1 MTMLDRM
8 RRHKAWLKWSL
19 GLVVVTFILL
29 YVPSFMDPVA
39 GTGASPNDPIAT
51 VEGRNITVG
60 AYQRAYQQQLMQ
72 VRQSYGGQL
81 TDDMIRQL
89 QIPQRVVQQMVD
101 EEATVAAAD
110 QLGMSVS
117 DAELRERILRLPGFQ
132 INGEF
137 IGDARYRQVLASQ
150 RPPLRPADFEDQMRK
165 GLLSE
170 KLQAAVTAWIQVSP
184 EEAESEYRKQNEKV
198 KLELAVFTASKFN
211 SAIAPTDAEVA
222 AYFTANQGT
231 YRAPEKRRVRY
242 LSIDAEALKASRTV
256 TPAEIE
262 ARYRDSRAQFT
273 QPEMVRA
280 SHILFKTGAGKDEA
294 AQRKAAEGVLA
305 KVKAG
310 EDFAALAK
318 KYSEDGSAAQG
329 GDLDFFPHERMTKVF
344 SDAAFAMKPGE
355 ISDIVKSE
363 FGFHII
369 KTTDRKP
376 GGTQPLEAVRAQIEE
391 QLKFEKAQ
399 AEAQSI
405 ADQAAKEIDDPSD
418 LDTVAKA
425 RNMTVSDSGLF
436 SRDEPLGG
444 GLGFAPAVAA
454 AAFTMEQGKV
464 SGQLRTNQGI
474 AFIALTEIK
483 PPAIPALAEVKDR
496 VRNDVI
502 RIKAIE
508 LAKTKAAAMAQAVQR
523 GNFAAAAKA
532 AGADL
537 KTTELVARGTAYPE
551 VGVNSA
557 VDDAVF
563 RLAKGGTSGPIST
576 ENAVVV
582 ARVVD
587 RAEVTPETLAQE
599 RPQMTS
605 RLMAQRREEFF
616 TAYMAKA
623 KQKMKITF
631 HEAAIKTV
639 FGK

>member
-39 GTGASPNDPIAT
+39 GNGTSPNDPIAT

-60 AYQRAYQQQLMQ
+60 TFQRAYQQQVMQ

-81 TDDMIRQL
+81 NEDMMRQL
-89 QIPQRVVQQMVD
+89 QIPQRVVQQLVD
-101 EEATVAAAD
+101 EEATVAAAN

-117 DAELRERILRLPGFQ
+117 DAELRERIVRMPGFQ
-132 INGEF
+132 QNGAF
-137 IGDARYRQVLASQ
+137 IGDTRYRQVLANQ
-150 RPPLRPADFEDQMRK
+150 RPPLRPADFEDQLRK

-170 KLQAAVTAWIQVSP
+170 KLQGAVTAWIQVSDA
-184 EEAESEYRKQNEKV
+184 EAESEYRKQNEKV
-198 KLELAVFTASKFN
+198 KLELAIFTASKFS
-211 SAIAPTDAEVA
+211 SAITPTDADINA
-222 AYFTANQGT
+222 QFAANQGT
-231 YRAPEKRRVRY
+231 YRSAEKRRVRY
-242 LSIDAEALKASRTV
+242 LSIDAEALKATRTV
-256 TPAEIE
+256 TPAEVE
-262 ARYRDSRAQFT
+262 ARYRQSLAQFT
-273 QPEMVRA
+273 TPEMVRA

-294 AQRKAAEGVLA
+294 AQRKAAESVLVKA
-305 KVKAG
+305 KAG

-318 KYSEDGSAAQG
+318 KYSEDSSAPQG

-344 SDAAFAMKPGE
+344 SDAAFAMKPGQV
-355 ISDIVKSE
+355 SDIVKSE

-369 KTTDRKP
+369 KTTDRKA
-376 GGTQPLEAVRAQIEE
+376 GGTQPLESVRAQIED
-391 QLKFEKAQ
+391 QMKFEKAQ

-425 RNMTVSDSGLF
+425 RNLTVSDSGLF
-436 SRDEPLGG
+436 SREEPLL
-444 GLGFAPAVAA
+444 GLGFAPAVSA

-464 SGQLRTNQGI
+464 SGQLRTNQGF

-496 VRNDVI
+496 VRADVA
-502 RIKAIE
+502 RIKAVE
-508 LAKTKAAAMAQAVQR
+508 LAKTKAAEMAQAAQR
-523 GNFAAAAKA
+523 GTFAAAAKA
-532 AGADL
+532 SGADL
-537 KTTELVARGTAYPE
+537 KTTELISRGTAYPE

-557 VDDAVF
+557 LDEAAF
-563 RLAKGGTSGPIST
+563 RLPEGGTSGPIST
-576 ENAVVV
+576 ESAVVV
-582 ARVVD
+582 AHVID
-587 RAEVTPETLAQE
+587 RADVAPETLAKEKLQVSS
-599 RPQMTS
+599 Q
-605 RLMAQRREEFF
+605 LMQQRRQEFF

-631 HEAAIKTV
+631 NEAAIKTL
-639 FGK
+639 FSK

>member
-60 AYQRAYQQQLMQ
+60 TYQRAYQQQLMQ

-81 TDDMIRQL
+81 TDEMIRQL

-184 EEAESEYRKQNEKV
+184 EEAEAEYRKQNEKV

-211 SAIAPTDAEVA
+211 SAIAPTEAEVA
-222 AYFTANQGT
+222 AYFTANQGN

-355 ISDIVKSE
+355 VSDIVKSE

-464 SGQLRTNQGI
+464 SGQLRTNQGL

-483 PPAIPALAEVKDR
+483 PPAIPALAEVRDR

-508 LAKTKAAAMAQAVQR
+508 LAKTKAAAMAQAAQR

-532 AGADL
+532 AGGDL

-563 RLAKGGTSGPIST
+563 RLPEGGISGPIST

-631 HEAAIKTV
+631 HEAAIRTV

>member
-60 AYQRAYQQQLMQ
+60 TYQRAYQQQLMQ
-72 VRQSYGGQL
+72 IRQSYGGQL
-81 TDDMIRQL
+81 SDDMIRQL

-101 EEATVAAAD
+101 EEATVAAAN
-110 QLGMSVS
+110 QLGMTVS
-117 DAELRERILRLPGFQ
+117 DAELRERILRMPGFQ
-132 INGEF
+132 MNGEF
-137 IGDARYRQVLASQ
+137 IGDARYRQLLANQ
-150 RPPLRPADFEDQMRK
+150 RPPLRPADFEEQLRK
-165 GLLSE
+165 GLLSS
-170 KLQAAVTAWIQVSP
+170 KLQAAVTSWIQVTDA
-184 EEAESEYRKQNEKV
+184 EAEAEYRKQNEKV
-198 KLELAVFTASKFN
+198 KLELAVFTSGKF
-211 SAIAPTDAEVA
+211 SAAITPTVQEIGAHFA
-222 AYFTANQGT
+222 ANQAT
-231 YRAPEKRRVRY
+231 YRTLEKRRVRY

-256 TPAEIE
+256 TPAEVE

-273 QPEMVRA
+273 TPEMVRA

-344 SDAAFAMKPGE
+344 SDAAFAMKPGQV
-355 ISDIVKSE
+355 SDIVKSE

-369 KTTDRKP
+369 KTTDRKA
-376 GGTQPLEAVRAQIEE
+376 GGTQPLEAVRAQIED

-425 RNMTVSDSGLF
+425 RGMTVLDSGLF
-436 SRDEPLGG
+436 SRDEPLA

-464 SGQLRTNQGI
+464 SGQLRSNQGI

-483 PPAIPALAEVKDR
+483 PPAIPALDEVKAR
-496 VRNDVI
+496 VRTDVI
-502 RIKAIE
+502 RLKAIE
-508 LAKTKAAAMAQAVQR
+508 LAKTKAAEMAQAAQR
-523 GNFAAAAKA
+523 GSFAAAAKA
-532 AGADL
+532 AGAEL
-537 KTTELVARGTAYPE
+537 KTTELVTRGTAYPE

-563 RLAKGGTSGPIST
+563 PLAKGGTSGPIST
-576 ENAVVV
+576 ESAVVV
-582 ARVVD
+582 AHVVD
-587 RAEVTPETLAQE
+587 RADIAPETLAKE
-599 RPQMTS
+599 RLSMLNQ
-605 RLMAQRREEFF
+605 LMEQRRQEFF
-616 TAYMAKA
+616 TAYMTKA
-623 KQKMKITF
+623 KKKMKITF

>member
-39 GTGASPNDPIAT
+39 GTGASPNDAIAT

-60 AYQRAYQQQLMQ
+60 TYQRVYQQQLMQ

-110 QLGMSVS
+110 QLGLSVS
-117 DAELRERILRLPGFQ
+117 DAELRERILRMPGFQ

-150 RPPLRPADFEDQMRK
+150 RPPLRPADFEDQLRK

-170 KLQAAVTAWIQVSP
+170 KLQLAVTAWIQVSP
-184 EEAESEYRKQNEKV
+184 MEAEAEYRKQNEKV
-198 KLELAVFTASKFN
+198 KLELAVFTASKFS
-211 SAIAPTDAEVA
+211 SAIAPTDAEVS

-231 YRAPEKRRVRY
+231 YRTPEKRRVRY
-242 LSIDAEALKASRTV
+242 LSIDAEALKATRTV

-262 ARYRDSRAQFT
+262 ATYRDNRAQFT
-273 QPEMVRA
+273 TPEMVRA
-280 SHILFKTGAGKDEA
+280 SHILFKTGADKDEA

-318 KYSEDGSAAQG
+318 KYSEDGSAPQG

-355 ISDIVKSE
+355 VSDIVKSE

-369 KTTDRKP
+369 KTTDRRP

-399 AEAQSI
+399 TEAQSI

-425 RNMTVSDSGLF
+425 RNLTVSDSGLF
-436 SRDEPLGG
+436 SRDEPLA

-483 PPAIPALAEVKDR
+483 PPAIPALAEVRDR

-502 RIKAIE
+502 RIKAVE
-508 LAKTKAAAMAQAVQR
+508 LAKTKAAAMAQAAQR
-523 GNFAAAAKA
+523 GSFAAAAKA

-537 KTTELVARGTAYPE
+537 KTTELVTRGTAYPE

-563 RLAKGGTSGPIST
+563 RLTKGGTSSPIST

-582 ARVVD
+582 AHVVD
-587 RAEVTPETLAQE
+587 RAEVTPETLAKE
-599 RPQMTS
+599 RLQITNQ
-605 RLMAQRREEFF
+605 LMAQRREEFF

-631 HEAAIKTV
+631 HEAAIRTV

>member
-29 YVPSFMDPVA
+29 YVPSFLDMNA
-39 GTGASPNDPIAT
+39 GTGNNPNDAIAT
-51 VEGRNITVG
+51 VEGKNITVG
-60 AYQRAYQQQLMQ
+60 NFTRAYQQQLMQ

-81 TDDMIRQL
+81 TDEMIKQL

-101 EEATVAAAD
+101 EEATVAAAR

-117 DAELRERILRLPGFQ
+117 DAELRERILRMPGFQ
-132 INGEF
+132 MNGEF
-137 IGDARYRQVLASQ
+137 IGDKRYRQVLASQ
-150 RPPLRPADFEDQMRK
+150 RPPMRPADFEDQLRK

-170 KLQAAVTAWIQVSP
+170 KLQAAVTAWILVSDA
-184 EEAESEYRKQNEKV
+184 EAEAEYRKQNEKV
-198 KLELAVFTASKFN
+198 KLELAVFTASKFA
-211 SAIAPTDAEVA
+211 SAVTPTDTDIA

-231 YRAPEKRRVRY
+231 YRTPEKRRVRY
-242 LSIDAEALKASRTV
+242 VSIDAEALKPSRTV

-262 ARYRDSRAQFT
+262 ARYRDSQAQFT

-280 SHILFKTGAGKDEA
+280 SHILFKTGEGKDEA
-294 AQRKAAEGVLA
+294 AQRKAAESVLA

-329 GDLDFFPHERMTKVF
+329 GDLDFFPRERMTKVF

-355 ISDIVKSE
+355 VSDIVKSE

-376 GGTQPLEAVRAQIEE
+376 GGTQTLAEVRGQIED

-405 ADQAAKEIDDPSD
+405 ADQAAKEIKEPSD
-418 LDTVAKA
+418 LDKVAKA
-425 RNMTVSDSGLF
+425 RNLTVSDSGLF
-436 SRDEPLGG
+436 SRDEPLS

-464 SGQLRTNQGI
+464 SGQLRTNQGF

-483 PPAIPALAEVKDR
+483 PPAIPALADVKER
-496 VRNDVI
+496 VKNDVA

-508 LAKTKAAAMAQAVQR
+508 LAKTKAAAMAQAAQK
-523 GNFAAAAKA
+523 GSFAAATKA
-532 AGADL
+532 AGAEL
-537 KTTELVARGTAYPE
+537 KTTDLITRGSTYPE
-551 VGVNSA
+551 VGLSSA
-557 VDDAVF
+557 MDDAVF
-563 RLAKGGTSGPIST
+563 RLPKGGTSGPIST
-576 ENAVVV
+576 ESAVVV
-582 ARVVD
+582 AHVID
-587 RAEVTPETLAQE
+587 RAEVTPDTLAKE
-599 RPQMTS
+599 RLNTMNQ
-605 RLMAQRREEFF
+605 LMQQRRQEFF
-616 TAYMAKA
+616 TAYMSKA

-631 HEAAIKTV
+631 HEAAIKTI
-639 FGK
+639 FSK

>member
-39 GTGASPNDPIAT
+39 GTGASPNDAIAT
-51 VEGRNITVG
+51 IEGRDITVG
-60 AYQRAYQQQLMQ
+60 TYQRAYQQQLMQ

-81 TDDMIRQL
+81 TEEMIRQL
-89 QIPQRVVQQMVD
+89 QIPQRVVQQLVD
-101 EEATVAAAD
+101 EEATVAAAN

-117 DAELRERILRLPGFQ
+117 DAELRERILRMPGFQ

-137 IGDARYRQVLASQ
+137 IGDARYRQLLASQ
-150 RPPLRPADFEDQMRK
+150 RPPLRPADFEEQLRK

-170 KLQAAVTAWIQVSP
+170 KLQGAVTAWIQVTDA
-184 EEAESEYRKQNEKV
+184 EAEAEYRKQNEKV

-211 SAIAPTDAEVA
+211 SAIAPTEQEIA
-222 AYFTANQGT
+222 AYFTANQET
-231 YRAPEKRRVRY
+231 YRTPEKRRVRY
-242 LSIDAEALKASRTV
+242 LSIDAEAIKATRTV
-256 TPAEIE
+256 TPAEVA
-262 ARYRDSRAQFT
+262 ARYQESRAQYT
-273 QPEMVRA
+273 SPEMVRA
-280 SHILFKTGAGKDEA
+280 SHILFKTGPDKDEA

-344 SDAAFAMKPGE
+344 SDAAFAMKPGQV
-355 ISDIVKSE
+355 SDIVKSE

-376 GGTQPLEAVRAQIEE
+376 AGTQPLEAVRAQIED
-391 QLKFEKAQ
+391 QMKFEKAQ
-399 AEAQSI
+399 AEAQTI
-405 ADQAAKEIDDPSD
+405 ADQAAKQIDDPSD

-425 RNMTVSDSGLF
+425 RGMTVSDSGLF
-436 SRDEPLGG
+436 SRDEPLL

-464 SGQLRTNQGI
+464 SGQLRTNQGF

-483 PPAIPALAEVKDR
+483 PPAIPALADVKDK

-502 RIKAIE
+502 RIKAVE
-508 LAKTKAAAMAQAVQR
+508 LAKTKAAAMAQAAQR
-523 GNFAAAAKA
+523 GSFAAAAKA

-537 KTTELVARGTAYPE
+537 KTTELITRNTAYPE
-551 VGVNSA
+551 VGVEPA
-557 VDDAVF
+557 LDDAVF
-563 RLAKGGTSGPIST
+563 GLPKGGTSGPIST
-576 ENAVVV
+576 ESAVVV
-582 ARVVD
+582 AHVVD
-587 RAEVTPETLAQE
+587 RADVTPETLAKE
-599 RPQMTS
+599 RSQTANQ
-605 RLMAQRREEFF
+605 LMQQRRQEFF

-623 KQKMKITF
+623 KEKMKINF
-631 HEAAIKTV
+631 HEAALKTV

>member
-39 GTGASPNDPIAT
+39 GTGTSPNDPIAT

-60 AYQRAYQQQLMQ
+60 TYQRLYQQQLMQ

-117 DAELRERILRLPGFQ
+117 DAELRERILRMPGFQ
-132 INGEF
+132 MNGEF
-137 IGDARYRQVLASQ
+137 IGDARYRQVLANQ
-150 RPPLRPADFEDQMRK
+150 RPPLRPADFEDQLRK

-170 KLQAAVTAWIQVSP
+170 KLQLAVTAWIQVSP
-184 EEAESEYRKQNEKV
+184 MEAEAEYRKQNEKV
-198 KLELAVFTASKFN
+198 KLELAVFTASKFS
-211 SAIAPTDAEVA
+211 SAIAPTDAEVS

-231 YRAPEKRRVRY
+231 YRTPEKRRVRY
-242 LSIDAEALKASRTV
+242 LSIDAEALKATRTV

-262 ARYRDSRAQFT
+262 ATYRDNRAQFT
-273 QPEMVRA
+273 TPEMVRA

-318 KYSEDGSAAQG
+318 KYSEDGSAPQG

-355 ISDIVKSE
+355 TSDIVKSE

-399 AEAQSI
+399 TEAQSI

-425 RNMTVSDSGLF
+425 RNLTVSDSGLF
-436 SRDEPLGG
+436 SRDEPLA

-464 SGQLRTNQGI
+464 SSQLRTNQGI

-483 PPAIPALAEVKDR
+483 PPAIPALAEVRDR

-502 RIKAIE
+502 RIKAVE
-508 LAKTKAAAMAQAVQR
+508 LAKTKAAAMAQAAQR
-523 GNFAAAAKA
+523 GSFAAAAKA

-537 KTTELVARGTAYPE
+537 KTTELVTRGTAYPE

-557 VDDAVF
+557 VDEAVF
-563 RLAKGGTSGPIST
+563 RLTKGGTSGPIST

-582 ARVVD
+582 AHVID
-587 RAEVTPETLAQE
+587 RAEVTPETLAKE
-599 RPQMTS
+599 RPQMTNQ
-605 RLMAQRREEFF
+605 LMAQRREEFF

-631 HEAAIKTV
+631 HEAAIRTV